1 MSMTVKKGDN
11 VVVIT
16 GKDKG
21 KTGKVLEVFPK
32 DNKVLVDGVNIVT
45 KQIGRAHV

>member
-16 GKDKG
+16 GKIKE
-21 KTGKVLEVFPK
+21 KLAKFWKFSLK
-32 DNKVLVDGVNIVT
+32 IT
-45 KQIGRAHV
+45 KFWLMELTS